1 MRKLIAAAAIAV
13 LPFAARADKAPESAE
28 GVVRALYPGEA
39 AILIAHGEIRSLA
52 MGPMTMEFVLADP
65 ALARGLKVGDRV
77 LFVAI
82 KRGDEYVITALR
94 KRDRDP

>member
-13 LPFAARADKAPESAE
+13 LPFAARADKALEPAE
-28 GVVRALYPGEA
+28 GVVRALYPGEP
-39 AILIAHGEIRSLA
+39 AILIAHGAIRSLA
-52 MGPMTMEFVLADP
+52 MGPMTIEFVLADP

-77 LFVAI
+77 VFIAI

-94 KRDRDP
+94 TRDRDP